1 MATIYHQIGIKAP
14 VEKIYNALT
23 SLEGVSSWWAP
34 ASGACDA
41 GSELVFH
48 FGEHKVTMQVIASV
62 SNLRVVWENIDDEG
76 EWKDTLFT
84 FDLQQDDE
92 QVLVNFTHA
101 DWEEVTELFT
111 HCSTKWA
118 VFLLSLKEYV
128 ETGTGK
134 PFPNDIAINHT
145 NA

>member
-1 MATIYHQIGIKAP
+1 MATIYHQVGIKAP
-14 VEKIYNALT
+14 IDKVFNAIATLD
-23 SLEGVSSWWAP
+23 GVSNWWTP
-34 ASGACDA
+34 TTGDDTVN
-41 GSELVFH
+41 GKLVFH
-48 FGEHKVTMQVIASV
+48 FGEHKVTMQVIESI
-62 SNLRVVWENIDDEG
+62 NQQRIVWKNIDDEG

-84 FDLQQDDE
+84 FDLQQDND

-101 DWEEVTELFT
+101 NWKEVTELFS

-134 PFPNDIAINHT
+134 PFPDDIAINHT
-145 NA
+145 NH